1 MKRSLVAMLLVVTL
15 LMSCFCSVGAAVT
28 TKDDFF
34 ALCKELG
41 TEIEV
46 PVNIEG
52 SKNGGAYEKD
62 DKIIASVDDDASFR
76 AEIDM
81 TNVKA
86 NVNKVLSNAETALQA
101 GSTELAAFEALE
113 VVGRFDI
120 TATWTGGLTAP
131 DNIETLIPVGF
142 TGLGDIFVVDTASID
157 TSVENSVKAS
167 IDVAEGT
174 TVVKLKELA
183 DKIELV
189 VDGFKITDDAEMN
202 ATIAGTTQIKNELTD
217 SYDVVYKFVDG
228 TSTIINPVE
237 IDVRP
242 GGGSGG
248 SASTTTFYTLKYET
262 NGGTEYAAE
271 SHREGKKVE
280 LTKVPE
286 KEGFVFAG
294 WYSDAEL
301 TNKITAIEMTSDKTV
316 YAAWTDEE
324 GGEVAHPVPDVLNG
338 DDHFAYLNG
347 YPDGTIRPTANVT
360 RAEVATI
367 FFRLLKAEVREENLA
382 TTNNFADVSEDAWY
396 NTAVSTM
403 AKLGVV
409 AGRTPDTFA
418 PDEYITRAEFAT
430 ICARFDDA
438 DEKCEDCGFTDI
450 AAHWAEDYILEAVAY
465 KWINGYEDN
474 TFRPD
479 NFITRAEAATLINR
493 VLVRLPEDV
502 SCLLEGMKTWPDNS
516 DAEWY
521 YIAVQEATNS
531 HTYGRVD
538 AVNEKWNTLEENFD
552 WTVYED

>member
-1 MKRSLVAMLLVVTL
+1 MKRSLMAVLLVVAL
-15 LMSCFCSVGAAVT
+15 VMSCIGSASAAVT
-28 TKDDFF
+28 TKNEFF
-34 ALCKELG
+34 TLCKELG
-41 TEIEV
+41 TEIIV

-52 SKNGGAYEKD
+52 SKNGGEYEAD

-81 TNVKA
+81 TNVIA
-86 NVNKVLSNAETALQA
+86 TVTKVLSNAETALQA

-113 VVGRFDI
+113 VVGQFEI
-120 TATWTGGLTAP
+120 TATWTGVTAP
-131 DNIETLIPVGF
+131 DDIETLIPVGF
-142 TGLGDIFVVDTASID
+142 TGLGDIFVVDTASIEKTAD
-157 TSVENSVKAS
+157 NSVKAV
-167 IDVAEGT
+167 INVADGT

-183 DKIELV
+183 EKIELV
-189 VDGFKITDDAEMN
+189 VGGFKVVSDGEMN
-202 ATIAGTTQIKNELTD
+202 ATITGTTQIKNDLTD
-217 SYDVVYKFVDG
+217 SYDVAYKFMDG
-228 TSTIINPVE
+228 TSATIKPVD
-237 IDVRP
+237 IDVRTGGG
-242 GGGSGG
+242 GGGST
-248 SASTTTFYTLKYET
+248 SVTTFYNLKYDT

-301 TNKITAIEMTSDKTV
+301 TNKITAIEMTGDKTV

-338 DDHFAYLNG
+338 EEHFAYLNG
-347 YPDGTIRPTANVT
+347 YPDGTIRPIANIT

-367 FFRLLKAEVREENLA
+367 FFRLLKNEVRAENLT

-438 DEKCEDCGFTDI
+438 DEKCEDCGLTDI

-521 YIAVQEATNS
+521 YIAIQEATNS
-531 HTYGRVD
+531 HTYGRID

>member
-1 MKRSLVAMLLVVTL
+1 M
-15 LMSCFCSVGAAVT
+15 
-28 TKDDFF
+28 
-34 ALCKELG
+34 
-41 TEIEV
+41 
-46 PVNIEG
+46 
-52 SKNGGAYEKD
+52 
-62 DKIIASVDDDASFR
+62 DAT
-76 AEIDM
+76 I
-81 TNVKA
+81 K
-86 NVNKVLSNAETALQA
+86 
-101 GSTELAAFEALE
+101 
-113 VVGRFDI
+113 
-120 TATWTGGLTAP
+120 
-131 DNIETLIPVGF
+131 
-142 TGLGDIFVVDTASID
+142 
-157 TSVENSVKAS
+157 
-167 IDVAEGT
+167 GT
-174 TVVKLKELA
+174 T
-183 DKIELV
+183 
-189 VDGFKITDDAEMN
+189 
-202 ATIAGTTQIKNELTD
+202 TIAPESLEPYTVNYVFKDENNKDSSVQIK
-217 SYDVVYKFVDG
+217 
-228 TSTIINPVE
+228 PVK
-237 IDVRP
+237 IDLGEKP
-242 GGGSGG
+242 SNTGKGG

-271 SHREGKKVE
+271 SQREGKKVE

-301 TNKITAIEMTSDKTV
+301 TNKITSIEMTGDKTV

-338 DDHFAYLNG
+338 EEHFAYLNG

-382 TTNNFADVSEDAWY
+382 TTNNFVDVSEDAWY

-438 DEKCEDCGFTDI
+438 DEKCENCGFADI

-502 SCLLEGMKTWPDNS
+502 SCLLDGMKTWPDNS
-516 DAEWY
+516 ESEWY
-521 YIAVQEATNS
+521 YIAVQEATDS